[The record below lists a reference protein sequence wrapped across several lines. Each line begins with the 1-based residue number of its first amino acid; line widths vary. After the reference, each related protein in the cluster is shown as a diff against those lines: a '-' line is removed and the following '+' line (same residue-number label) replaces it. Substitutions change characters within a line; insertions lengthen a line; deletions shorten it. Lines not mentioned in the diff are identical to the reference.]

1 MHILLPFSPA
11 PNSCACGYV
20 YKFAFCLF
28 GHGVFNEI
36 DRVGLTFMIDSL
48 LFKRSVPDQKKKKK
62 KKLDSTFL
70 YDQSL
75 ISQ

>member
-1 MHILLPFSPA
+1 MHILPPFSPA

-20 YKFAFCLF
+20 YKFAFCLL

-48 LFKRSVPDQKKKKK
+48 LLKRSVPDKKIWTQ
-62 KKLDSTFL
+62 LSFN
-70 YDQSL
+70 DQSL